1 MRGSQCVVVDGSMS
15 EPSPLLY
22 GVPQGSVLGPILFS
36 LYGQP
41 LSDILE
47 RHECQ
52 YHKYAD
58 DTELSRSGPPNDFT
72 GTVKEVQNCV
82 KDVMSWMTSNKLK
95 LNPDKTEVLP
105 VGNFV
110 HVSSVGGDSTDMGGS
125 VVPLQRTVRY
135 LGVTIDQTLSLEQH
149 ISNVSRMCYYEIRR
163 ISSIR
168 SFLNQQA
175 AASLMSALVLSRLD
189 YCNSLLAGLT
199 HSQTDKLQRV
209 QNHAARVVTRKRM
222 RDHVTPLLRDLHWLP
237 VRSRCRYKIATLA
250 YRHFEKTLPKYLGD
264 TLVTRN
270 CPREV
275 RSKSMKRLEP
285 PKKPKLKS
293 VGGRS
298 FSQITPM
305 VWNSLPADLK
315 ALPSLPIFK
324 ARLKTYLFTE
334 YFG

>member
-1 MRGSQCVVVDGSMS
+1 M
-15 EPSPLLY
+15 
-22 GVPQGSVLGPILFS
+22 
-36 LYGQP
+36 
-41 LSDILE
+41 
-47 RHECQ
+47 
-52 YHKYAD
+52 
-58 DTELSRSGPPNDFT
+58 
-72 GTVKEVQNCV
+72 
-82 KDVMSWMTSNKLK
+82 
-95 LNPDKTEVLP
+95 NPDKTEVLP

-168 SFLNQQA
+168 PFLNQQA

-189 YCNSLLAGLT
+189 FCNSLLAGLT
-199 HSQTDKLQRV
+199 QLQTDKLQRV

-237 VRSRCRYKIATLA
+237 VRSRCHYKIATLA
-250 YRHFEKTLPKYLGD
+250 YRHFEKTLPKYLCD

-298 FSQITPM
+298 FSLITPM

-324 ARLKTYLFTE
+324 ARLKTHLFTE
-334 YFG
+334 YFGYLFWTLV